1 VVNERAGRIT
11 NEDIYSLCQQ
21 ILATVKDYG
30 ERTVNLLNQ
39 INTKLDTIYE
49 GIKTLSDNQ
58 VCLQEDHFKI
68 LEKLESLRSLTD
80 EIRGIVRELRAV
92 LPGV

>member
-1 VVNERAGRIT
+1 MVNERVGRIT
-11 NEDIYSLCQQ
+11 NEDIYNLCQQ
-21 ILATVKDYG
+21 ILGTVKDYG
-30 ERTVNLLNQ
+30 EQTIKLLNQ
-39 INTKLDTIYE
+39 INAKLDTIYE

-58 VCLQEDHFKI
+58 VVLD
-68 LEKLESLRSLTD
+68 EKLESLRSLTD